1 MYMCRGCF
9 LSSSTILKEKT
20 MSRIEPLT
28 VESASPQ
35 AAEILTAI
43 KGKIGMVP
51 NIYASMAHSP
61 AALSAALAFGE
72 AMGKSTLSAGVKE
85 QLALAIAGV
94 NNCDYCAS
102 AHTAIGKGAGLSE
115 SELATSISGSSSD
128 PKTHAILTLAKSIV
142 TNRGNITDNELS
154 EVRNAGVSEAEI
166 VEVVA
171 AVAIN
176 TFTNYFNHIAA
187 TEIDFPV
194 VRTGA
199 AVS

>member
-1 MYMCRGCF
+1 
-9 LSSSTILKEKT
+9 

-94 NNCDYCAS
+94 NSCDYCAS